1 MQTDRF
7 AAWLKAEGLSERTI
21 HSRLSTCRRL
31 ETHEG
36 DLDEHFDSDGMRRLL
51 DDLAYSTDDERRGAP
66 PRHKV
71 LIEGNI
77 RNGSATLKN
86 AATLY
91 WQYRHFRADGD
102 ERHERVP
109 SRPRHRQVR
118 QVDPSASHQP
128 TGTNSLATSQPR
140 EDQPNWAAVIA
151 DGESDRVEFKATLRK
166 NTHTRE
172 NDDRMGDTV
181 IKTIAG
187 FLNTDGGTLF
197 VGVKDDGSIL
207 GTDFDGFANEDK
219 MSLHLTTLVNNKIE
233 RSAWAA
239 IRANFRD
246 VHGARVLVV
255 ECDKASSPAYVKQ
268 EKRYVFYMRT
278 NNATVELSGREL
290 DDYMKRRFR
299 S

>member
-1 MQTDRF
+1 MTTIPRRPLAATETMPTSSPSLLTDEKPHVALRGMQTDRF
-7 AAWLKAEGLSERTI
+7 AAWLRAEGLSERTI

-31 ETHEG
+31 ETYEG
-36 DLDEHFDSDGMRRLL
+36 DLDEHFDSDGLRRLL

-71 LIEGNI
+71 PIEGNM

-91 WQYRHFRADGD
+91 WQYRHFCADGD

-118 QVDPSASHQP
+118 QVDRSASHQP
-128 TGTNSLATSQPR
+128 TGTNSLATSQRR
-140 EDQPNWAAVIA
+140 EAQPNWAAVIA
-151 DGESDRVEFKATLRK
+151 GGESARVEFKATLRK
-166 NTHTRE
+166 NTHTGE
-172 NDDRMGDTV
+172 TDPRMQDAV

-207 GTDFDGFANEDK
+207 GTDADGFPTEDK
-219 MSLHLTTLVNNKIE
+219 MSLHLNNLVNDKIE

-239 IRANFRD
+239 IHASFQD

-255 ECDKASSPAYVKQ
+255 EC
-268 EKRYVFYMRT
+268 
-278 NNATVELSGREL
+278 GRRHRQPL
-290 DDYMKRRFR
+290 
-299 S
+299 